1 MQIIENNIVK
11 EKIYIEKFENGLT
24 IMLMPKKEIQKKF
37 FICVTKCGSIDSKFI
52 VPNEVEE
59 TSVPDGIAHF
69 LEHKLFEQKNGTNS
83 LDTLSALG
91 ANPNAYTTADHT
103 AYHIE
108 PTANLE
114 ESLDEFMD
122 YIQNP
127 YFTDENVEKEKGII
141 GQEITMYDDHPSWQV
156 YLNALK
162 CLYKENHINIDTA
175 GTVQTISH
183 INKDVLY
190 KCYNTFYHPSNM
202 VIFAVG
208 DFVPEEILE
217 EIKKRLIP
225 KENMGEIKRIYPEE
239 PKTVNKKRI
248 EKNMDISIPLFILAF
263 KDDIP
268 NENIVKRHIAIEILL
283 NMLIGKSTKTYKKL
297 YEDGLLLVEPDL
309 EYEYSKTYAYGMISG
324 QSKDPN
330 KVIECIKNKI
340 EEFKMND
347 LDVEH
352 FERAKKMIYGEYIKE
367 YNNISEVGR
376 KFAAG
381 YLKGVNAFDYLEDFE
396 QITPEYVK
404 QVLKELFIE
413 EKLGESIIWSKSPSQ
428 D

>member
-283 NMLIGKSTKTYKKL
+283 NMLIGKSSKLYKKL
-297 YEDGLLLVEPDL
+297 YEEELIMQEPLL
-309 EYEYSKTYAYGMISG
+309 EYDFAKSYAHIAITG
-324 QSKDPN
+324 QSKNP
-330 KVIECIKNKI
+330 KKI
-340 EEFKMND
+340 LEEFKKEVEKYIKDGINRND
-347 LDVEH
+347 
-352 FERAKKMIYGEYIKE
+352 FKRIKNMIYGNYVKEFNNVSDICRMFVSDFFKGINSFEYIE
-367 YNNISEVGR
+367 ESSNIN
-376 KFAAG
+376 
-381 YLKGVNAFDYLEDFE
+381 L
-396 QITPEYVK
+396 EYVED
-404 QVLKELFIE
+404 VLNRVFKEENTII
-413 EKLGESIIWSKSPSQ
+413 SIVKNK
-428 D
+428 